1 MRAGT
6 GADDAWMMVE
16 DEFLATASL
25 YTGHLHAAAYAVQK
39 RRAEAKGRKV
49 LRTLERPT
57 DEGRTARDGMVVERE
72 EREKAVRE
80 DLGKDSEE
88 EEDDVEELTDP
99 LLGALMND
107 PKRMGRALQG
117 VGKVKSDSRAAKGFL
132 SSPEKVQRTF
142 GVGAV
147 GSRERVE
154 DEGGSDAESDDL
166 DGPSRKS
173 GKASVLP
180 QTNGSGDKLP
190 RNDAQKG
197 AHLFKKFTAASGES
211 TGIRTDR
218 SSAKEPVRKERS
230 SNEHLKTKPDTGA
243 SASKDDCPIMKDSN
257 DNDNIFKRKAKD
269 EGQSYLAKR
278 KQRKEE
284 EEEAKRKTKERK
296 ASVEVPTFLF

>member
-6 GADDAWMMVE
+6 DADDAWMMVE

-39 RRAEAKGRKV
+39 MRAEAKGRKV

-80 DLGKDSEE
+80 DLAKDSEE

-132 SSPEKVQRTF
+132 RSPEKVQRTF
-142 GVGAV
+142 GLGAV

-173 GKASVLP
+173 GKASVLR

-190 RNDAQKG
+190 RTNV
-197 AHLFKKFTAASGES
+197 
-211 TGIRTDR
+211 
-218 SSAKEPVRKERS
+218 SSAKKPVRKERS
-230 SNEHLKTKPDTGA
+230 SNEHLKTKPDTDTSG
-243 SASKDDCPIMKDSN
+243 SKDDCPIMKDSN
-257 DNDNIFKRKAKD
+257 DNDNFFKRKAKD

-284 EEEAKRKTKERK
+284 EESKRMTKERK